1 MNNSNRSSFLPII
14 ISISICIGFCISFL
28 TWNPFA
34 INSKSKELQ
43 KLEDVLTLL
52 NEKYVDSVNT
62 GKIFDETIVEML
74 HKLDPHSNYIPAEEM
89 KTLAESIDGNFGGI
103 GVRFFKLRDTIC
115 VSNVIAGSPSEKTGL
130 KAGDQ
135 IVEIENNNAAGI
147 GISNDE
153 IMKKLKGERG
163 SSVNITVNRYGKL
176 IPFKIERGTIP
187 ILSVVAAHMI
197 DDKTGYVKINQFSV
211 PTAREFRLASAALKS
226 QGMKRLILDLRHN
239 GGGVLQGAVEITDE
253 FLKEGLNIV
262 STAGE
267 NAPSKSYSSTAGGI
281 LEETPL
287 AVLINSASASASEIV
302 AGAIQDN
309 DRGFIFGRRSFG
321 KGLVQE
327 DQMLRDGSTV
337 RITIARYYTPSGR
350 CIQRP
355 YSGDYDAYYEDLNRG
370 EGSMFK
376 VDSSVFI
383 DSLKYQTIGGR
394 TVYGGGGISPDVFV
408 PYDTTGSTFY
418 ATSLEWSG
426 VFNQFVFDWCKK
438 SKQFIETSWQ
448 SFNEYDQKFA
458 SLDLLPKLVE
468 YAEREFKI
476 NPMNISELNSSSER
490 ILRRLK
496 SEIARQF
503 YNEDGFYKVYNR
515 DDADVKTA
523 LQSFGE

>member
-14 ISISICIGFCISFL
+14 ISISICIGFCLSFL

-211 PTAREFRLASAALKS
+211 PTSREFRLACTALKN
-226 QGMKRLILDLRHN
+226 QGMSQLILDLRYN
-239 GGGVLQGAVEITDE
+239 GGGVLQGAVEIADE
-253 FLKEGLNIV
+253 FLKEGLKIV
-262 STAGE
+262 STEGE
-267 NAPSKSYSSTAGGI
+267 NAPSRTYSSSAGGI
-281 LEETPL
+281 LEEMPL
-287 AVLINSASASASEIV
+287 SVLINSASASASEIV

-309 DRGFIFGRRSFG
+309 DRGTIVGRRSFG

-370 EGSMFK
+370 EESMFK
-376 VDSSVFI
+376 IDSSVFI
-383 DSLKYQTIGGR
+383 DSLKYETIGGR

-418 ATSLEWSG
+418 LSSLEWSG
-426 VFNQFVFDWCKK
+426 VFNQFVFDWCKN
-438 SKQFIETSWQ
+438 SKQFIQSSWQ
-448 SFNEYDQKFA
+448 SFEEYDQGFE
-458 SLDLLPKLVE
+458 SLNLLPKLIE
-468 YAEREFKI
+468 YAEKEFKI
-476 NPMNISELNSSSER
+476 KPFNKSEINGSAKR

-503 YNEDGFYKVYNR
+503 WNEDGFYKVYNR
-515 DDADVKTA
+515 SDEDVNA
-523 LQSFGE
+523 GIQSFGE

>member
-1 MNNSNRSSFLPII
+1 MNNSKRNSFLPII
-14 ISISICIGFCISFL
+14 ISISVCFGFFLSFL

-34 INSKSKELQ
+34 IKSKAKELQ

-62 GKIFDETIVEML
+62 EKIFDETIVEML

-115 VSNVIAGSPSEKTGL
+115 VSNIIAGSPSEKIGL

-135 IVEIENNNAAGI
+135 IVEIENSNAAGI

-153 IMKKLKGERG
+153 IMRKLKGQKG

-187 ILSVVAAHMI
+187 ILSVVAAHMM
-197 DDKTGYVKINQFSV
+197 DEKTGYVKINQFSV
-211 PTAREFRLASAALKS
+211 PTSREFRLACVALKN
-226 QGMKRLILDLRHN
+226 QGMKQLILDLRYN
-239 GGGVLQGAVEITDE
+239 GGGVLQGAIEIADE
-253 FLKEGLNIV
+253 FLKDGLKIV
-262 STAGE
+262 RTAGE
-267 NAPSKSYSSTAGGI
+267 NAPSKTYYSSDGGI
-281 LEETPL
+281 LEETPVS
-287 AVLINSASASASEIV
+287 VLINSASASASEII
-302 AGAIQDN
+302 AGALQDN
-309 DRGFIFGRRSFG
+309 DRGTIVGRRSFG

-355 YSGDYDAYYEDLNRG
+355 YSGDYNAYYEDLNRS
-370 EGSMFK
+370 EESMFQ

-383 DSLKYQTIGGR
+383 DSLKFQTIGGR

-408 PYDTTGSTFY
+408 PYDTTGSTVY
-418 ATSLEWSG
+418 LSSLEWSG
-426 VFNQFVFDWCKK
+426 VFNQFVFDWCKA
-438 SKQFIETSWQ
+438 SKQFVQPSWE
-448 SFNEYDQKFA
+448 SFKEFDQEFE
-458 SLDLLPKLVE
+458 SLNLLPKLIE
-468 YAEREFKI
+468 YAAREF
-476 NPMNISELNSSSER
+476 NIEANNIERSSMR

-503 YNEDGFYKVYNR
+503 WDEDGFYKIYNR
-515 DDADVKTA
+515 FDMDVKGGI
-523 LQSFGE
+523 QSFGE